1 MPQKDIFNRT
11 QSEVGGV
18 ITSDNIKGILSA
30 GGDAWVGVLIQSL
43 SAQYAQQ
50 NRPLYE
56 LGSNRIYRVF
66 GRPEGTL
73 QISRIVGVN
82 SQLPIEEALF
92 DACRAGGSLTVR
104 TNASTCINGK
114 TGQGGLTLVFGGLYV
129 STYAFSAD
137 ANSLLSTENLSLSF
151 NYLSRI

>member
-1 MPQKDIFNRT
+1 MALKDIYNRT

-43 SAQYAQQ
+43 QAQYAQQ
-50 NRPLYE
+50 NRPVYE
-56 LGSNRIYRVF
+56 LGSNKIYRVF

-82 SQLPIEEALF
+82 PQLPVEEALF
-92 DACRAGGSLTVR
+92 DACRAGGTLTIR
-104 TNASTCINGK
+104 TNATTCIDGAK
-114 TGQGGLTLVFGGLYV
+114 SPGMTLVFGGLYV
-129 STYAFSAD
+129 GMYAFSAD
-137 ANSLLSTENLSLSF
+137 ANTLLSTENLSLSF
-151 NYLSRI
+151 NYLAKI